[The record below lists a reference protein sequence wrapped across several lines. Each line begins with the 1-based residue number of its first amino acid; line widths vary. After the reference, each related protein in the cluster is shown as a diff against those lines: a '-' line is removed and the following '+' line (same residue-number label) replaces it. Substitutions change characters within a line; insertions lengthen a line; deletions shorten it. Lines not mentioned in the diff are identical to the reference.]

1 MSAKSQEE
9 DNKNIITKEWK
20 KLSNTWKTVIK
31 FISILAGII
40 TVYTPTTFD
49 FFPSGFKIEYFLS
62 VILVCILLAF
72 LRYWRESIKEKRAL
86 ENKIQELESEMQDIE
101 SENKALESYIQDLE
115 SELEEANGY
124 SSLIDQKN
132 TSPVIVNE
140 KKMNV
145 RIREDEKD
153 EVEFNFDLS
162 AVEGN
167 EVNKYTALIGT
178 DIDGT
183 TYDDLNI
190 DVENGDVACYR
201 RRDFE
206 NIRRFVVEID
216 LYRTI
221 TYYDSY
227 QLSFSMINDV
237 LEPKNDYVYILIREN
252 TTSTKM
258 NIEFP
263 EGWKPQRRISCGR
276 GNLELKDLPDP
287 DLRQNDNNR
296 WELGWEYNDCVVGQ
310 SYKIDYTAE
319 KTDQ

>member
-1 MSAKSQEE
+1 MSINSQEE
-9 DNKNIITKEWK
+9 DTENIITEEWE

-40 TVYTPTTFD
+40 TIYTPTTFD
-49 FFPSGFKIEYFLS
+49 FFPSGYKIKYFLL
-62 VILVCILLAF
+62 IIIVCILLGF
-72 LRYWRESIKEKRAL
+72 LRYRKETVSEKQSL
-86 ENKIQELESEMQDIE
+86 KNEIQNL
-101 SENKALESYIQDLE
+101 K
-115 SELEEANGY
+115 SELEEVNGY

-132 TSPVIVNE
+132 TSPVLVNE
-140 KKMNV
+140 KRMNV
-145 RIREDEKD
+145 RIHEEEED
-153 EVEFNFDLS
+153 EVEFTFDLS

-190 DVENGDVACYR
+190 NVNNGDVVCYR

-206 NIRRFVVEID
+206 GIRRFVVEID

-221 TYYDSY
+221 TQHNSY
-227 QLSFSMINDV
+227 QLSLSMNDDL
-237 LEPKNDYVYILIREN
+237 LEPNDDYVYVLIREN
-252 TTSTKM
+252 TVSTKI

-263 EGWKPQRRISCGR
+263 EGWKPKRRISCGR
-276 GNLELKDLPDP
+276 GNLELETLSDP
-287 DLRQNDNNR
+287 GMHQNENNR
-296 WELGWEYNDCVVGQ
+296 WELRWEYNNCVVGQ

-319 KTDQ
+319 EIDQ

>member
-1 MSAKSQEE
+1 MSINSQEE
-9 DNKNIITKEWK
+9 DTENIITEEWE

-40 TVYTPTTFD
+40 TIYTPTTFD
-49 FFPSGFKIEYFLS
+49 FFPSGYKIEYFLL
-62 VILVCILLAF
+62 IIIVCILLGF
-72 LRYWRESIKEKRAL
+72 LRYRKETVSEKQAL
-86 ENKIQELESEMQDIE
+86 KNEIQESESNIQKLKSDKQELK
-101 SENKALESYIQDLE
+101 SEIQNLK

-132 TSPVIVNE
+132 TSPVLVNE

-145 RIREDEKD
+145 RIQEEEED
-153 EVEFNFDLS
+153 EVEFTFDLS

-190 DVENGDVACYR
+190 NVNNGDVVCYR

-206 NIRRFVVEID
+206 EIRRFVVEID

-221 TYYDSY
+221 TQHNSY
-227 QLSFSMINDV
+227 QLSLSMNDDL
-237 LEPKNDYVYILIREN
+237 LEPNDDYVYVLIREN
-252 TTSTKM
+252 TVSTKI

-263 EGWKPQRRISCGR
+263 EGWKPKRRISCGR
-276 GNLELKDLPDP
+276 GNLELENLSDP
-287 DLRQNDNNR
+287 GMHQNENNR
-296 WELGWEYNDCVVGQ
+296 WELRWEYNNCVVGQ

-319 KTDQ
+319 EIDQ